1 MGMLTFARFLTRPY
15 PHYRDGPTIFSFQQ
29 KLIMEDGASYS
40 TGDSPDLQAI
50 PSDDMLSDLDD
61 VAGSSDSFYSPSGTP
76 RRPSFSYQDDWET
89 FPPLDKLT
97 VFDLLDNFSLSQR
110 LEKLQHTI
118 NMQKEKMKKQREKLK
133 YTSATAK
140 DRVVGEFK
148 RRVPTADEQLDKY
161 RRRMKVGVERLGK
174 QWNATA
180 TVTLREK
187 ISFIAGVLN
196 IFFSGYLIGAHP
208 ESFYIWFTVQLAY
221 FMPIRYY
228 RYHAKGYHYF
238 LADLC
243 YFVNL
248 LCMLSIW
255 AFPNSKRLFISAY
268 CLTFGNN
275 AVAIAMWRNS
285 LVFHSMD
292 KVVSLFIHI
301 MPPATWHCIV
311 HLTSAE
317 TLKERFPAIY
327 DIKFSEPGSPDH
339 FSLLS
344 MMVWATV
351 PYTIWQ
357 LSYHCFITVRRAEQ
371 IAAGR
376 PTSFTWLR
384 KSYAKAWIGK
394 IVLSLPESLQAP
406 AFMLIQ
412 YFYAILTMIPCPL
425 WLWSRWASGLFLT
438 GLFILSIHN
447 GATYYI
453 DVFGKRF
460 QKELEALKKDVAR
473 WQSSPEGTAS
483 PTILTSDSAVATGTH
498 VLDDSKGAAKNG
510 GSDKASIDKI
520 PLLDST
526 VTASVS
532 AANLRI
538 NGRGLPSHI
547 QALAIL
553 VPHHGYA
560 TEQSTSTSSSS
571 FPPPGFNAEQAKKPI
586 VPEPAKNDQQVV
598 PKSELPVTPK
608 NNAQSKDKSS
618 EAGAVKE
625 AAEEKKEQKKLTIG
639 QKIKKEAQHYWDGTK
654 LLATEVK
661 ISSRLALKMAAGY
674 ELSRREHRQKK
685 ALNLSSTR
693 KEVSGFLKDTLK
705 ESGLPVTA
713 ATVKNEEFA
722 EFFKKIR
729 TTGEAPSTEDVIKVC
744 KVFKDDLTLD
754 NLSRP
759 QLVGICKY
767 MNLNSF
773 GTDAMLRYNIR
784 HRMRQIKR
792 DDRAIF
798 YEGVESLSVPELQM
812 ACASRGIRTHG
823 VSPARLRDDLST
835 WLDLRLKQGVPST
848 LLVLS
853 NAYVYAQGGKETEM
867 SSQIEALQAVLS
879 SIPEELFHEIELE
892 VHNAEGAATNK
903 QRLEVIKE
911 QQELIEEE
919 NEQNSENEEKGVAAP
934 KDHEDIDDKE
944 EVTIEAKYQGQSGE
958 AAEAVAEGEKV
969 EEAQLKDPS
978 TQAKDGKKETTSA

>member
-498 VLDDSKGAAKNG
+498 VLGDSKGAAKNG

-526 VTASVS
+526 VTASG
-532 AANLRI
+532 I
-538 NGRGLPSHI
+538 
-547 QALAIL
+547 
-553 VPHHGYA
+553 
-560 TEQSTSTSSSS
+560 E
-571 FPPPGFNAEQAKKPI
+571 
-586 VPEPAKNDQQVV
+586 
-598 PKSELPVTPK
+598 
-608 NNAQSKDKSS
+608 
-618 EAGAVKE
+618 E
-625 AAEEKKEQKKLTIG
+625 AASG
-639 QKIKKEAQHYWDGTK
+639 SPS
-654 LLATEVK
+654 V
-661 ISSRLALKMAAGY
+661 
-674 ELSRREHRQKK
+674 RE
-685 ALNLSSTR
+685 R
-693 KEVSGFLKDTLK
+693 K
-705 ESGLPVTA
+705 
-713 ATVKNEEFA
+713 
-722 EFFKKIR
+722 
-729 TTGEAPSTEDVIKVC
+729 
-744 KVFKDDLTLD
+744 
-754 NLSRP
+754 
-759 QLVGICKY
+759 
-767 MNLNSF
+767 
-773 GTDAMLRYNIR
+773 
-784 HRMRQIKR
+784 
-792 DDRAIF
+792 
-798 YEGVESLSVPELQM
+798 
-812 ACASRGIRTHG
+812 
-823 VSPARLRDDLST
+823 
-835 WLDLRLKQGVPST
+835 
-848 LLVLS
+848 
-853 NAYVYAQGGKETEM
+853 
-867 SSQIEALQAVLS
+867 
-879 SIPEELFHEIELE
+879 
-892 VHNAEGAATNK
+892 
-903 QRLEVIKE
+903 
-911 QQELIEEE
+911 
-919 NEQNSENEEKGVAAP
+919 
-934 KDHEDIDDKE
+934 
-944 EVTIEAKYQGQSGE
+944 
-958 AAEAVAEGEKV
+958 
-969 EEAQLKDPS
+969 
-978 TQAKDGKKETTSA
+978 